1 MSSIYYPE
9 SWMQHP
15 EVLRLQQRVRELEKE
30 NQELKQMYVEGS
42 TAHFWK
48 AEFEHVLKDYRM
60 QTDKRVKLMKE
71 CFKFNK
77 LSFIRKAFYRFH
89 TLDTFECESKYKIPS
104 FKKPEEE

>member
-30 NQELKQMYVEGS
+30 NQKLKQMNVEGL

-48 AEFEHVLKDYRM
+48 TEFECTLKDYRE
-60 QTDKRVKLMKE
+60 QTNRRIDLMEK
-71 CFKFNK
+71 CVKFNE
-77 LSFIRKAFYRFH
+77 LSFIRKAFYKFDM
-89 TLDTFECESKYKIPS
+89 LDVFNT
-104 FKKPEEE
+104 

>member
-30 NQELKQMYVEGS
+30 NKELKQLYVKDS

-48 AEFEHVLKDYRM
+48 AEFERLLQEHRE
-60 QTDKRVKLMKE
+60 QTNRRVSLMKK
-71 CFKFNK
+71 CAKFNK
-77 LSFIRKAFYRFH
+77 LSFLRKAFYKFDV
-89 TLDTFECESKYKIPS
+89 LDIFNT
-104 FKKPEEE
+104 

>member
-1 MSSIYYPE
+1 MSNIYYPE

-48 AEFEHVLKDYRM
+48 AEFERLLQEHRE
-60 QTDKRVKLMKE
+60 QTNRRVSLMKK
-71 CFKFNK
+71 CAKFNK
-77 LSFIRKAFYRFH
+77 LSFLRKAFYKFDM
-89 TLDTFECESKYKIPS
+89 LDVFNT
-104 FKKPEEE
+104 

>member
-30 NQELKQMYVEGS
+30 NQELKQMYVENS

-48 AEFEHVLKDYRM
+48 AELERTMKDYRE
-60 QTDKRVKLMKE
+60 QTNRRVDLMKK
-71 CFKFNK
+71 CAKFNK
-77 LSFIRKAFYRFH
+77 LSFIRKAFYKFDM
-89 TLDTFECESKYKIPS
+89 LDVFNT
-104 FKKPEEE
+104 

>member
-1 MSSIYYPE
+1 MSNIYYPE

-48 AEFEHVLKDYRM
+48 TEFERTMKDYRE
-60 QTDKRVKLMKE
+60 QTNRRVDLMKK
-71 CFKFNK
+71 CAKFNE
-77 LSFIRKAFYRFH
+77 LSFIRKAFYKFDM
-89 TLDTFECESKYKIPS
+89 LDVFNT
-104 FKKPEEE
+104 